1 MVTIFIF
8 DANHQ
13 YFDFRLLLERR
24 ERENIHL
31 QLEEARAKLRTS
43 EEDKE
48 ECEEKLRDLEKQKLE
63 KEKEI
68 SELKRQMEEEKESY
82 LENLK

>member
-1 MVTIFIF
+1 M
-8 DANHQ
+8 ANNQ
-13 YFDFRLLLERR
+13 TLTYALYFDRRLQFERR
-24 ERENIHL
+24 DRENLHL

-43 EEDKE
+43 EEDRE
-48 ECEEKLRDLEKQKLE
+48 ECEEKLRDLEKQKLD

-68 SELKRQMEEEKESY
+68 SELKRQMEEEKQSY